1 MDNRDDMITEELDKQ
16 EMETECSEDVYSSE
30 TEQQEIYSSKAD
42 TQETVPVQMNQ
53 EPVYEGWQ
61 SQQSKKSGKGLAIA
75 VFGSLG
81 LLVIILVVL
90 VATQLRGVTK
100 DGIQVKLPDW
110 SSVFDKE
117 QDEAA
122 SAKDEDSD
130 SSDGIM
136 NNDSFDSIDWDD
148 TSWKQEHTQYTPEQI
163 AGEYYEDIVDCIDTS
178 VDYTINREFFEYT
191 DKERNVCIRIAYIQL
206 EGDIPN
212 LENLNKEIK
221 EESLYLARIYDEQ
234 KERYDAYVDE
244 YGGGYIAYVDSFV
257 TFNSDDRMSIVLDE
271 SYHMADESKYL
282 GLYGININV
291 DTGTL
296 LENTEILKMDEQFA
310 SDFKKRSK
318 KQNGAIDTG
327 VDERTDKEVEELLN
341 SENNLIIFY
350 TPLGMEVGYSYSI
363 DYTVG
368 WVTVTY
374 KDFEQFENAL

>member
-1 MDNRDDMITEELDKQ
+1 MDNRDDMIPEELDKQ
-16 EMETECSEDVYSSE
+16 ETERECSVDVYSSE
-30 TEQQEIYSSKAD
+30 TEQQEIYSDKAD
-42 TQETVPVQMNQ
+42 TQEKLPEQINP
-53 EPVYEGWQ
+53 EPAYEGWQ
-61 SQQSKKSGKGLAIA
+61 PQQNEKSGKGLAIA

-81 LLVIILVVL
+81 LLVIILVVI

-110 SSVFDKE
+110 SSLFEKE

-122 SAKDEDSD
+122 SAKDNDSD
-130 SSDGIM
+130 ISDTIM
-136 NNDSFDSIDWDD
+136 NNDSFDNIDWDD
-148 TSWKQEHTQYTPEQI
+148 TSWKKEHVQYTPEQI

-178 VDYTINREFFEYT
+178 VNYSTNREFFEYT

-212 LENLNKEIK
+212 LENLNEEIK
-221 EESLYLARIYDEQ
+221 EETLYLAKIYDEQ

-244 YGGGYIAYVDSFV
+244 YGGGYIACVDSYV

-282 GLYGININV
+282 GLYGININLQ
-291 DTGTL
+291 TGTL
-296 LENTEILKMDEQFA
+296 LDNTEILKMDEQFA
-310 SDFKKRSK
+310 SDLKKRSK
-318 KQNGAIDTG
+318 KQNGAIAAG
-327 VDERTDKEVEELLN
+327 VDDRTDKEVEELLN

-368 WVTVTY
+368 WMTVTY
-374 KDFEQFENAL
+374 KDFEQYENAL

>member
-1 MDNRDDMITEELDKQ
+1 MDNRDDMIPEELDK
-16 EMETECSEDVYSSE
+16 
-30 TEQQEIYSSKAD
+30 K
-42 TQETVPVQMNQ
+42 ETVPVQVKPEAN
-53 EPVYEGWQ
+53 YEGWKP
-61 SQQSKKSGKGLAIA
+61 QQNEKSGKGLAIA

-110 SSVFDKE
+110 SSIFDK
-117 QDEAA
+117 D
-122 SAKDEDSD
+122 KDETSDVRDGNDLSGDKDSD
-130 SSDGIM
+130 SSDVVK
-136 NNDSFDSIDWDD
+136 NNDSFDGIDWDD
-148 TSWKQEHTQYTPEQI
+148 TSWKQEHKQYMPEQLE
-163 AGEYYEDIVDCIDTS
+163 GEYYENIVDCIDTS

-191 DKERNVCIRIAYIQL
+191 DKDRNVCIRIAYIQL

-212 LENLNKEIK
+212 LEHLNEEIK

-234 KERYDAYVDE
+234 KEQYDAYVDE
-244 YGGGYIAYVDSFV
+244 YGGGYIANVDSYV

-271 SYHMADESKYL
+271 SYHMADGSKYL

-296 LENTEILKMDEQFA
+296 LDNIEILKMDEQFA

-318 KQNGAIDTG
+318 KQNGAIDIG
-327 VDERTDKEVEELLN
+327 VDERTNEEVKELLN
-341 SENNLIIFY
+341 SEDNLIIFY
-350 TPLGMEVGYSYSI
+350 TPLGMEVGYSYKI